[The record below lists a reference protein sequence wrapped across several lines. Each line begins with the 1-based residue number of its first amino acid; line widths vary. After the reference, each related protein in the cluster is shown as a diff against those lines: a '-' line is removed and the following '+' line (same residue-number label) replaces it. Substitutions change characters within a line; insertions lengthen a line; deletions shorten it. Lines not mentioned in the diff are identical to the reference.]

1 MIKLVYSIITFFV
14 FVTFVGLQ
22 TLQAETLNTDAKS
35 SSKNEVV
42 TVADKKAETL
52 TEDQIPLKIESSA
65 KATDSQS
72 QAGKLV
78 LTLAVLVGMLGTAFY
93 FIRKYS
99 FSNKDSKSNLNI
111 KVLTQHHLGPKKT
124 LAVVRVAGESILI
137 GVTDHN
143 ISMIKSLSLI
153 DDEIPLESGPE
164 HFAQALN
171 GQHQAPVAHEM
182 NSDLI
187 EDDFSFSGIKTSVTQ
202 KLKSMRNFQ

>member
-1 MIKLVYSIITFFV
+1 MMKLIYSILTFFV
-14 FVTFVGLQ
+14 FVTFVGIQ
-22 TLQAETLNTDAKS
+22 TLQAETLNTDAKAS
-35 SSKNEVV
+35 NNEV
-42 TVADKKAETL
+42 TAAADKKVEAL

-65 KATDSQS
+65 KAADNQS

-99 FSNKDSKSNLNI
+99 FSNKVSKSNLNI
-111 KVLTQHHLGPKKT
+111 KILTQHHLGPKKT

-164 HFAQALN
+164 DFAQALN
-171 GQHQAPVAHEM
+171 GQPSAAASHEM